1 MLYSF
6 YIYLLNVKN
15 NDINTIQIFKFSTHW
30 TATVKRAQLQIAS
43 YIGQGIVYLT
53 RNENFYRG
61 TWILKI
67 IARGKVD
74 KKVAEFPFL
83 VRYTIPCF
91 GQGIIDPTRTETFA
105 KEPKLAKL

>member
-1 MLYSF
+1 M
-6 YIYLLNVKN
+6 K
-15 NDINTIQIFKFSTHW
+15 T
-30 TATVKRAQLQIAS
+30 
-43 YIGQGIVYLT
+43 
-53 RNENFYRG
+53 
-61 TWILKI
+61 